1 MDENP
6 DNVPFFRHPR
16 PHAEILRRHR
26 HYWARADFRFSAFV
40 SIVLFFASVAISFFA
55 IQYANK
61 SASNSVTDII
71 LSNVPVVDVGTL
83 FVFGTILL
91 IAFGVLLL
99 IVHPKRLPFVLHS
112 LTLFYLIRSSFTV
125 LTHLAPFPTQAENS
139 YDLGVLMSHFLF
151 GSDLFFSAHTGV
163 PFLLALIFWREKSL
177 RYIFLAWSVYM
188 ATVVLLGHLHYSI
201 DVLSAFFITY
211 TIFHIAEFLFRK
223 ERALFYSDAP
233 IQEGKL

>member
-1 MDENP
+1 MSENP
-6 DNVPFFRHPR
+6 DTIPFFRHPK
-16 PHAEILRRHR
+16 PHKEILRRHL
-26 HYWARADFRFSAFV
+26 HYWTQHDFRTSAFL
-40 SIVLFFASVAISFFA
+40 SIVFFFASVTVSFFA

-71 LSNVPVVDVGTL
+71 LSNVPVVDVDTL
-83 FVFGTILL
+83 FVFGTLFL
-91 IAFGVLLL
+91 IAFTVLVLF
-99 IVHPKRLPFVLHS
+99 VHPKRLPFVLHS
-112 LTLFYLIRSSFTV
+112 LTLFYLIRSAFTV
-125 LTHLAPFPTQAENS
+125 LTHLAPFPSQTENT
-139 YDLGVLMSHFLF
+139 YDLGVLIGHFLF

-163 PFLLALIFWREKSL
+163 PFLLALIFWREKNL

-223 ERALFYSDAP
+223 ERALFYSDTP
-233 IQEGKL
+233 RRTE